1 MLRMSS
7 SVFLLVWMFLL
18 TTQTDRINASHFRG
32 ALISWRPLNPQ
43 PVEGETV
50 MIEFSW
56 RVSWQRSLRRCTDFN
71 IMNQTILFGEGA
83 LVCRTCSDFDSIALY
98 FICTGYS
105 DSEGWTSGIN
115 RAMYNASE
123 TMFTVGYF
131 GKDWLNLIN
140 GRGNWEF
147 HSIVDLTVRDDTGM
161 INSAPVTDI
170 LTVVPFKNG
179 CTNTLTIPVRDVD
192 GDDIRCFWATT
203 CGSICG
209 PVPGFTLD
217 SDNCELVLLDT
228 STVLSGLYG
237 IALEIRD
244 FANEASTTPLSQT
257 PVQFILDVKSTPET
271 CSQIPMF
278 IAPTPECGSCVSAAG
293 TIYIGQLVARS
304 SGPTVSITS
313 IETVS
318 PAGLFTSDIMP
329 YPGGQPTDYLIEV
342 EWEPTEVQSFLCFLA
357 RDSVGNCSPLCCVT
371 LSSIDSPPEVLSN
384 SLTPASGSTLVGVVA
399 GILNMQLQFN
409 EGISRPTV
417 SAFISV
423 FDETDT
429 MVFQVDASDDTQV
442 DFLENDVIAFVIPAE
457 DFMGSYYV
465 TIDAAV
471 TLLRSSCAIKSVAV
485 ADTSFWTFTILA
497 PWDFHCFVTPPV
509 HNLQSMK
516 PVELLAVAGGGPDAF
531 TTTFRGRDH
540 GEFYSNGMFV
550 SYEAILGATS
560 TDGDML
566 RIYKSTLL
574 QPEQEC
580 SKAKRFGVHFCDY
593 FSTLQRFS
601 AQVLIHNQEVLI
613 PRDAIRTVVVS
624 TGETLTLCINPN
636 IPKAWKGPIAWS
648 FNGRDPLW
656 LRRWTGS
663 SCVHVKHVQ
672 TCQAGVYEAYRR
684 ICGRKEK
691 QHAYFDV
698 RVRACP
704 DGFHTPPAC
713 SSTCSVTCVLGYC
726 GDDGQCLC
734 RNGLTGENC
743 DTATRGQ
750 FGVIDGDIP
759 CATVGLD
766 ADCKGS
772 LMCSQHAGCSCA
784 PGWKGINCDEECESL
799 TWGPDCVFSCNGGTS
814 CDRFTGV

>member
-1 MLRMSS
+1 MSRMSS

-18 TTQTDRINASHFRG
+18 TTQTDQIVASHFRG
-32 ALISWRPLNPQ
+32 GLISWRPLNPQ
-43 PVEGETV
+43 LDEGETV
-50 MIEFSW
+50 TIEISW
-56 RVSWQRSLRRCTDFN
+56 RVSWRRSAQLCTDAD
-71 IMNQTILFGEGA
+71 IMSLTILPGEGA
-83 LVCRTCSDFDSIALY
+83 LACTCSDFDISLSY
-98 FICTGYS
+98 ICTGYS
-105 DSEGWTSGIN
+105 ASEDWTTGIN
-115 RAMYNASE
+115 TATYTASE
-123 TMFTVGYF
+123 NMFTVGF
-131 GKDWLNLIN
+131 SGSAWLTLMN
-140 GRGNWEF
+140 GAGSWDLLT
-147 HSIVDLTVRDDTGM
+147 IVDLTVRADTGR

-170 LTVVPFKNG
+170 LPVVPFKNG

-192 GDDIRCFWATT
+192 GDDVRCFWATN
-203 CGSICG
+203 CGGICG

-217 SDNCELVLLDT
+217 SDNCELVLPDT
-228 STVLSGLYG
+228 STVSSGLYG

-244 FANEASTTPLSQT
+244 FANEASTTALSQT
-257 PVQFILDVKSTPET
+257 PVQFLLDIKSTPET

-278 IAPTPECGSCVSAAG
+278 IDPTPECGSCVSVTAG
-293 TIYIGQLVARS
+293 TTYNGQLVARS
-304 SGPTVSITS
+304 SGPTVSIAS

-318 PAGLFTSDIMP
+318 PTGLSKSNIMP
-329 YPGGQPTDYLIEV
+329 YPGGQPTDYFIEV
-342 EWEPTEVQSFLCFLA
+342 AWEPTAGVQSILCFLA
-357 RDSVGNCSPLCCVT
+357 RDSVGNASPFCCVT
-371 LSSIDSPPEVLSN
+371 LSSSDSPPEVLSN
-384 SLTPASGSTLVGVVA
+384 SLTPASGSTLVPG
-399 GILNMQLQFN
+399 LLKMQLQFN
-409 EGISRPTV
+409 EGISRPTL

-442 DFLENDVIAFVIPAE
+442 DFLENDVIAFVIPA
-457 DFMGSYYV
+457 DGFIGSYYV
-465 TIDAAV
+465 TLDAAV
-471 TLLRSSCAIKSVAV
+471 TLLRSSCALESVAV

-509 HNLQSMK
+509 RNLRSMK

-550 SYEAILGATS
+550 SYEATLGATS
-560 TDGDML
+560 TDGDTL

-574 QPEQEC
+574 EPEKEC

-593 FSTLQRFS
+593 FSTVQRFS

-663 SCVHVKHVQ
+663 TCIHVKHIQ

-750 FGVIDGDIP
+750 FGLIDGDIP